1 MNKNIFLLLLFLV
14 IVTAGGYWLWEDQ
27 EKTLDDTRLELYGNV
42 DIREVRIAFDGNG
55 HIDEIHVQE
64 GDKVEQGQILAHLKT
79 ARLQASVDA
88 AEAGVAAQQQV
99 LARLE
104 GGSRPEEIR
113 KAQAEADAAK
123 ATAKAALDTYLRL
136 QKLLDRK
143 LASPEEVEAAISV
156 SDTARAQVR
165 AAEASLALVLAGPRQ
180 EDIAKA
186 RADLRLREA
195 ELALVKV
202 QLADA
207 SLYAPAD
214 GIIRDRILEPGDM
227 ASPQTPVITLALV
240 DPVWVRAYLPEPVLG
255 RITPGMQAEIHTD
268 SYPEKSYRGWI
279 GYISPSA
286 EFTPKNVE
294 TPELRTRLVYQV
306 RIYAC
311 NPNGELRLG
320 MPVTVIIPLD
330 QIHQGNAPASS
341 PCSKREPMDSGKD

>member
-1 MNKNIFLLLLFLV
+1 MNKKIFLLFLFLV
-14 IVTAGGYWLWEDQ
+14 IVATGGYWLWEDQ
-27 EKTLDDTRLELYGNV
+27 EGISDETRLELYGNV

-55 HIDEIHVQE
+55 HIDNIHVQE
-64 GDKVEQGQILAHLKT
+64 GDKVKQGQILARLKT

-104 GGSRPEEIR
+104 SGSRPEEIG

-123 ATAKAALDTYLRL
+123 ATAKAVRDTYLRL

-143 LASPEEVEAAISV
+143 LASLEEVEAAISA
-156 SDTARAQVR
+156 SETAQAQVR
-165 AAEASLALVLAGPRQ
+165 ATEATLALVLAGPRQ

-195 ELALVKV
+195 ELTLAKIR
-202 QLADA
+202 LADA

-240 DPVWVRAYLPEPVLG
+240 DPIWVRAYLPEPTLG
-255 RITPGMQAEIHTD
+255 RIAPGMQADIYTD
-268 SYPEKSYRGWI
+268 SYPEKPYRGWI

-294 TPELRTRLVYQV
+294 TPELRKRLVYQV

-330 QIHQGNAPASS
+330 QAHQNNALATS
-341 PCSKREPMDSGKD
+341 PCGNE

>member
-1 MNKNIFLLLLFLV
+1 MNKKIFLLLLFLV
-14 IVTAGGYWLWEDQ
+14 IVAAGGYWLWGEQ
-27 EKTLDDTRLELYGNV
+27 EEILDETHLELYGNV

-64 GDKVEQGQILAHLKT
+64 GDKVEQGQILARLKT

-99 LARLE
+99 LAKLE
-104 GGSRPEEIR
+104 SGSRPEEIQ
-113 KAQAEADAAK
+113 KARAEADAAK
-123 ATAKAALDTYLRL
+123 ATAKAARDTYLRL

-143 LASPEEVEAAISV
+143 LASLEEVEAAVSA
-156 SDTARAQVR
+156 SDTAQARVK
-165 AAEASLALVLAGPRQ
+165 AAEAALALVLAGPRQ

-186 RADLRLREA
+186 RAELRLRKA

-202 QLADA
+202 QLADT
-207 SLYAPAD
+207 SLYAPVD

-227 ASPQTPVITLALV
+227 ASPQTPVITLALI
-240 DPVWVRAYLPEPVLG
+240 DPIWVRAYLPEPALG
-255 RITPGMQAEIHTD
+255 RIAPGMRAEIHTD
-268 SYPEKSYRGWI
+268 SYPEKSYVGWI

-311 NPNGELRLG
+311 NPNSELRLG

-330 QIHQGNAPASS
+330 QAPQGNVLPR
-341 PCSKREPMDSGKD
+341 PCGKN